1 MKFVFLVAFIL
12 IGCQVKEEV
21 KVYDKEPVEDSGVI
35 KAKDIDILSDESTIK
50 YIQVNDSTNCVYLV
64 GYRGNSISCDFRRSN

>member
-12 IGCQVKEEV
+12 TGCTVR
-21 KVYDKEPVEDSGVI
+21 YDKEPVEDSN
-35 KAKDIDILSDESTIK
+35 AKFATDISNALSDEATIK
-50 YIQVNDSTNCVYLV
+50 YIKVNDSTNCVYLV